1 MTSTPAR
8 TLLHLCTTADW
19 AAARAAGEL
28 APPSLADAGFVHL
41 STCRQVT
48 LPADRIFRGRDDV
61 LLLAIDPDALT
72 GAGVP
77 VRWEPG
83 LPTDPPE
90 LRFPHAY
97 GAVPV
102 TAVIAVLPYR
112 PRPDGGFD
120 EPALL
125 PAAAD
130 TALRA
135 AVLEPSLLRR
145 VATREVP
152 VLGGVAVLTAAVPG
166 SRQHNQL
173 LITEA
178 VSAADVAAEAD
189 RVLGGAGLAH
199 RRAMLTGRGCAAA
212 AGLGE
217 RGWGIERL
225 VTMAAPAGGGA
236 SGRVEQVDL
245 ETLQPAWVA
254 MWRREL
260 HGVSDTDVAQ
270 LVDRYRLEEP
280 EIDLRYLAVRDGGA
294 VVSSCLLK
302 IDGGTAMLDE
312 VTTDPAHR
320 GRGHGDALVQD
331 ARAIAGRAGCDLV
344 VLDAAADDW
353 PRHWYARRG
362 FAEVGERATASR
374 DAAPPPIG

>member
-1 MTSTPAR
+1 MSVNPVP
-8 TLLHLCTTADW
+8 TLLHLCTPDDW
-19 AAARAAGEL
+19 AAARAAGAL
-28 APPSLADAGFVHL
+28 APPSLAEAGFVHL
-41 STCRQVT
+41 STPEQVR
-48 LPADRIFRGRDDV
+48 LPADRLYHGRDDV
-61 LLLAIDPDALT
+61 LLLAIDPDALAA
-72 GAGVP
+72 AGIE

-120 EPALL
+120 VPAAV

-130 TALRA
+130 TAARA
-135 AVLEPSLLRR
+135 AALEPSLLRR

-166 SRQHNQL
+166 SHQHNQL

-199 RRAMLTGRGCAAA
+199 RRVLLTGRARAAA

-225 VTMAAPAGGGA
+225 VTMAAPAGDTA

-245 ETLQPAWVA
+245 ETLRPAWVA
-254 MWRREL
+254 MWRRDL
-260 HGVSDTDVAQ
+260 PGVSDADLAA

-280 EIDLRYLAVRDGGA
+280 EIDLRSAVREGGTVA
-294 VVSSCLLK
+294 SSCLLK
-302 IDGGTAMLDE
+302 IDGRTALLDA
-312 VTTDPAHR
+312 VSTDPAHR
-320 GRGHGDALVQD
+320 GRGHGDVLVRDAL
-331 ARAIAGRAGCDLV
+331 AIAGRAGCDLV
-344 VLDAAADDW
+344 VLDAAADDR

-362 FAEVGERATASR
+362 FAEVGERATAR
-374 DAAPPPIG
+374 QDTAPPPIG